1 MIVVDGLSHAY
12 DGEKLALDAV
22 SLEVPAGAVVGL
34 VGPNGAG
41 KTTLMRTIATLLSPR
56 GGRVTVGGHDV
67 GAAPAAVRQLL
78 GYLPERTMPYPDLLC
93 WEHLDF
99 FARAAG
105 LAAPARGDRIAA
117 ALEAAGLTA
126 RREDPVKALSK
137 GLRQRLAL
145 QAVLIHQPRALVLD
159 EVTDG
164 LDPESRAEVLA
175 AVRTLAA
182 GGCAVLLSSHV
193 LAEVEEVADSVV
205 ILVDGK
211 RQDAA
216 PTAPPARA
224 FFVRVRER
232 ADAAQALLVG
242 HADVAGV
249 SRDGDRLRIELRA
262 FAADPAG
269 VAAALIGGGF
279 ALTELAEVQ
288 TTLARTFQEVVAR
301 TRKDVGKDGREGEP
315 S

>member
-1 MIVVDGLSHAY
+1 VIAVEGLSHAY
-12 DGEKLALDAV
+12 DGDRLVLDAV
-22 SLEVPAGAVVGL
+22 ALEVPAGAVVGL

-41 KTTLMRTIATLLSPR
+41 KTTLMRTIATLLRPR

-67 GAAPAAVRQLL
+67 VAAPEAVRRLI

-99 FARAAG
+99 FARASGVAAG
-105 LAAPARGDRIAA
+105 ERKDRVAA
-117 ALEAAGLTA
+117 ALAVAGLTA
-126 RREDPVKALSK
+126 RRDAPVKSLSK

-145 QAVLIHQPRALVLD
+145 QAVLIHRPRALVLD

-175 AVRTLAA
+175 AVRALAD

-193 LAEVEEVADSVV
+193 LAEVEEVADGVV
-205 ILVDGK
+205 ILVDGR

-224 FFVRVRER
+224 FHLRVRER
-232 ADAAQALLVG
+232 AEAAEALLAS
-242 HADVAGV
+242 HPDVAGV
-249 SRDGDRLRIELRA
+249 SVDGDRLRVALRA
-262 FAADPAG
+262 FVPDAAG
-269 VAAALIGGGF
+269 LAAALIGGGF
-279 ALTELAEVQ
+279 ALTELAEVE

-301 TRKDVGKDGREGEP
+301 TRKGAE
-315 S
+315 SQS

>member
-1 MIVVDGLSHAY
+1 VIAVEGLCHAY
-12 DGEKLALDAV
+12 DGTRLVLDAV
-22 SLEVPAGAVVGL
+22 ALEVPAGAVVGL

-41 KTTLMRTIATLLSPR
+41 KTTLMRTIATLLRPR

-67 GAAPAAVRQLL
+67 VAEPAVVRQLL
-78 GYLPERTMPYPDLLC
+78 GYLPERTTPYPDLLC

-99 FARAAG
+99 FARASG
-105 LAAPARGDRIAA
+105 VAAPERGDRVAA
-117 ALEAAGLTA
+117 ALVAAGLTA
-126 RREDPVKALSK
+126 RRDEPVKALSK

-145 QAVLIHQPRALVLD
+145 QAVLIHRPRALVLD

-175 AVRTLAA
+175 AVRALAD

-193 LAEVEEVADSVV
+193 LAEVEEVSDSVV

-211 RQDAA
+211 RQDVA
-216 PTAPPARA
+216 PGAPSARA
-224 FFVRVRER
+224 FYVRVRER
-232 ADAAQALLVG
+232 ADAAQALLAG
-242 HADVAGV
+242 HPDVATLA
-249 SRDGDRLRIELRA
+249 RDGDRLRIELRA
-262 FAADPAG
+262 FVADPAAL
-269 VAAALIGGGF
+269 AAALVGGGF

-301 TRKDVGKDGREGEP
+301 TRKGAP